1 MSWRDRQERRWRDGL
16 RSDAARHILADLHR
30 WRADQRMREDRE
42 SLALCQTLYDLPAH
56 QPARKETGQ

>member
-1 MSWRDRQERRWRDGL
+1 MSFRDRQERRCKREIAAL
-16 RSDAARHILADLHR
+16 RILADLHR

>member
-1 MSWRDRQERRWRDGL
+1 MSRQKRRDRAGQRRL
-16 RSDAARHILADLHR
+16 AARRILADLDD
-30 WRADQRMREDRE
+30 WRATRRMREAVE